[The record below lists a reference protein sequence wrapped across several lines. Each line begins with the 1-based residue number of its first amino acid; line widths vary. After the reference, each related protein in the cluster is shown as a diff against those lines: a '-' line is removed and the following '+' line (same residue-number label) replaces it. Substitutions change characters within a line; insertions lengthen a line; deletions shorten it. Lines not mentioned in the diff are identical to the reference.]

1 MLLWIY
7 FVKYN
12 RETLL
17 WQSMQIYRKQRGQN
31 LCFAQ
36 TDTFYYDLIRFDKK
50 SQTKNM
56 ETKQQN
62 KVFGK

>member
-1 MLLWIY
+1 M
-7 FVKYN
+7 
-12 RETLL
+12 
-17 WQSMQIYRKQRGQN
+17 KQRGQN

-36 TDTFYYDLIRFDKK
+36 TDTFHYDLIRFDKK

-56 ETKQQN
+56 ETKHQN